1 MIPIQLRCEYNK
13 NPLGID
19 QPNPRLSWWLDSTQR
34 IARQTAYQIVAA
46 TSIFKLQ
53 AGTYD
58 LWNSH
63 KVTSDQSTLI
73 TYAGKPLK
81 SGSQVFWKVRVWD
94 GTDQLSPWSETNTW
108 SMGLLSPSDWQG
120 QWIAATERISNS
132 KSVDLTGY
140 HALESATE
148 NNEKWVQIDLG
159 KPQKIDSIIWHIPSP
174 KGYEGKAGFGVPVR
188 FRIESSSHPDFSPTH
203 NAEIQSIYNHSQA
216 DFSHTSNDPINFPVS
231 TGRRQQNITA
241 RYIRITA
248 TKLWNRKTGSN
259 PYCFAIAEIEVISN
273 KKNIAQGAKV
283 TAKDSVEFSG
293 WSLQKLT
300 DGTPLSGKNT
310 SSSAS
315 GLSKKNTAPDPQN
328 AAIMLRKEFQTSGKI
343 KRATAYLCGL
353 GYSELFLNGNKI
365 SNHVLDP
372 GFTAFD
378 HRSLYLTYDVTSQ
391 LRKGQNAVGIL
402 LGGGWFNLA
411 TSDLFGFE
419 SSPWSATPRANLRL
433 EIQYENGKSTT
444 ITTDKSWKW
453 STGEITFNC
462 IRGGETIDHRKD
474 QPGWTSTSFN
484 DSNWYTPIPV
494 SAPKGKLVAQQHS
507 PIRAHGVIKPVII
520 TNPKPG
526 VYVFDLGVNIAGW
539 ASLTTQGTKGSKI
552 TLEYNE
558 KLNADGT
565 GNMLHTSSHT
575 YGRFQRE
582 EFILAGTGKET
593 FEPRFTYHG
602 FRYVQVSGL
611 TQKPTVNTLFGKW
624 VTTDLNPAGSFSCSN
639 ERINLLQTIFNRTIL
654 NNMHGIPT
662 DCPQREKMGWMDDG
676 CVMMEASIY
685 NFDAINFYRK
695 WIGDMVDSQDPNG
708 HVPDI
713 VPTSGWG
720 RSTGL
725 PGNMADPWWGG
736 AIVFSPWK
744 LYQYYGDTR
753 ILQENYPAMKGYVD
767 YLTSTAKGNIVDWGL
782 GDWLD
787 ESAGGGGR
795 RVPVAQTSTAAY
807 FYATQIIADSAKLL
821 GNNKDGNHYS
831 TLAQSIKTSF
841 NSAFLQPSG
850 AYASD
855 SQTAQSIP
863 LFLGLVPS
871 DMQAMVLDKLTENLT
886 TVRKNQISAGIVG
899 TLYVF
904 QALTQAG
911 RDDLAW
917 NMLKREEYPGWL
929 HMINQGAT
937 SLWEDWK
944 GENSLNHPTL
954 GCVGFWLY
962 QGLGGIRPNPMKP
975 GFKNFTIKPYIPSDL
990 KWVNCSFPSIH
1001 GEIHSNWKQLNGKLT
1016 LQVTVPPNTS
1026 ATVYVPTNSPDTV
1039 TESGQSTAKAIGVK
1053 SSKTL
1058 QGVAGSTGFKVFEVG
1073 SGTYLFESELSPN
1086 PNY

>member
-1 MIPIQLRCEYNK
+1 MSPVHLRCEYNE

-19 QPNPRLSWWLDSTQR
+19 QPNPRLSWWLSSKDR
-34 IARQTAYQIVAA
+34 NARQSAYQVVAS
-46 TSIFKLQ
+46 TSIAKLQ
-53 AGTYD
+53 ARTYD
-58 LWNSH
+58 LWNSG
-63 KVTSDQSTLI
+63 KVLSDQSTLI
-73 TYAGKPLK
+73 TYSGKVLR

-94 GTDQLSPWSETNTW
+94 GADKVSAWSEASTW

-120 QWIAATERISNS
+120 QWIAATEKISNS
-132 KSVDLTGY
+132 KSIDITGY
-140 HALESATE
+140 HALESPTE
-148 NNEKWVQIDLG
+148 STEKWVQIDLG
-159 KPQKIDSIIWHIPSP
+159 KPQVIDSVTWHVPSP
-174 KGYEGKAGFGVPVR
+174 NGYQGRAGFGVPSR
-188 FRIESSSHPDFSPTH
+188 FRVEASNQPDISS
-203 NAEIQSIYNHSQA
+203 AQSLYDHTGA
-216 DFSHTSNDPINFPVS
+216 DFTHESNEPIIFPVS
-231 TGRRQQNITA
+231 SGRRKQHITA
-241 RYIRITA
+241 RYLRITA
-248 TKLWNRKTGSN
+248 TKLWNRKTGAN
-259 PYCFAIAEIEVISN
+259 PYCFAIAELQLFSN
-273 KKNIAQGAKV
+273 GKNISQGAKV

-300 DGTPLSGKNT
+300 DGAHLGPSPSSVST
-310 SSSAS
+310 SDSSQA
-315 GLSKKNTAPDPQN
+315 NAIPDPQN
-328 AAIMLRKEFQTSGKI
+328 AAVMLRKEFQATGRV

-353 GYSELFLNGNKI
+353 GYSELYFNGQKV
-365 SNHVLDP
+365 SDHVLDP

-378 HRSLYLTYDVTSQ
+378 RRSLYVTYDVTPH
-391 LRKGQNAVGIL
+391 LRRGENAVGIL

-411 TSDLFGFE
+411 TADLFAFE
-419 SSPWSATPRANLRL
+419 SAPWAASPRANLRL
-433 EIQYENGKSTT
+433 EIEYDNGKKTT
-444 ITTDKSWKW
+444 VLTDKSWKW

-462 IRGGETIDHRKD
+462 IRGGETIDHRAD
-474 QPGWTSTSFN
+474 QPGWSSKDFD
-484 DSNWYTPIPV
+484 DSRWHPAVAVT
-494 SAPKGKLVAQQHS
+494 APKGRLVAQQHS
-507 PIRAHGVIKPVII
+507 PIRAHAAIKPVKVS
-520 TNPKPG
+520 NPKPG

-539 ASLTTQGTKGSKI
+539 ASLTTKGAKGTKI
-552 TLEYNE
+552 TLQYNE

-565 GNMLHTSSHT
+565 VNMQHASSHT

-582 EFILAGTGKET
+582 EFILGGKGQET

-611 TQKPTVNTLFGKW
+611 TQKPTVNSLIGKW
-624 VTTDLNPAGSFSCSN
+624 VTTDLSESGSFSSSD
-639 ERINLLQTIFNRTIL
+639 ERINLLQTTFNRTTL

-753 ILQENYPAMKGYVD
+753 ILQENYSAMKRYVD
-767 YLTSTAKGNIVDWGL
+767 YLTSTAKGNIVEWGL

-807 FYATQIIADSAKLL
+807 FYAAKVIADSATLL
-821 GNNKDGNHYS
+821 GNRKDAESYS
-831 TLAQSIKTSF
+831 ALAQSIQTSF
-841 NSAFLQPSG
+841 NAAFLHPSG
-850 AYASD
+850 AYAPD
-855 SQTAQSIP
+855 SQAAQSIP
-863 LFLGLVPS
+863 IFLGLVP
-871 DMQAMVLDKLTENLT
+871 DEKQPAVLHKLVENVAA
-886 TVRKNQISAGIVG
+886 VRKNQISSGIVG

-904 QALTQAG
+904 HALSESG

-917 NMLKREEYPGWL
+917 KMLKSEEYPGWFYML
-929 HMINQGAT
+929 NQDAT

-962 QGLGGIRPNPMKP
+962 QGLGGIRPDPIKP
-975 GFKNFTIKPYIPSDL
+975 GFKHFTIKPYIPADL
-990 KWVNCSFPSIH
+990 EWVNCKFPSVH
-1001 GEIHSNWKQLNGKLT
+1001 GEIQSNWKQSKGTLNLT
-1016 LQVTVPPNTS
+1016 VTVPPNTT
-1026 ATVYVPTNSPDTV
+1026 ATVYVPTRSPDSV
-1039 TESGQSTAKAIGVK
+1039 TESGKPATEAIGVK
-1053 SSKTL
+1053 SSNVTP
-1058 QGVAGSTGFKVFEVG
+1058 GFVVFEVG
-1073 SGTYLFESELSPN
+1073 SGTYHFEAKLPPIIEIR
-1086 PNY
+1086 